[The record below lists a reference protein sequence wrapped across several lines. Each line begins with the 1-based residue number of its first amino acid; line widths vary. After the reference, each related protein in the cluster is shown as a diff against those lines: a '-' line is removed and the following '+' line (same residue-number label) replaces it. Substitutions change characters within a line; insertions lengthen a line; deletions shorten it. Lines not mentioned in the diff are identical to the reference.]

1 MPKPD
6 LKVQKAASFLQCP
19 FVAEEIAEALSSTC
33 PEVLDLREAPG
44 TIIPYH
50 SHPEDKTIVVL
61 EGVLRLNVEERLT
74 VVEEGD
80 GLDVT
85 GERGPSREGL
95 CKEVAVRDGSR
106 LRRCPQGDVEPP
118 THG

>member
-33 PEVLDLREAPG
+33 REVLDLREAPG

-80 GLDVT
+80 VAIIRANAIHAYASIGKNPARILIGL
-85 GERGPSREGL
+85 S
-95 CKEVAVRDGSR
+95 GSF
-106 LRRCPQGDVEPP
+106 
-118 THG
+118 